1 MILPLVLFLAQAN
14 ADSTARDTL
23 NQALQFYGQDSSST
37 SAQGLPATEAA
48 IEKLNQ
54 DRLSP
59 IEGTSSIADGPFV
72 GYIVQNELLPSYS
85 SIEQSQYPAAYASN
99 VTNATLEDLFD
110 TFMGQIE
117 GGGLT
122 GAIAKAGNEVGACL
136 AKKVE
141 EGKSDSCPLDV
152 TDAPPTNK
160 PGIFKLAMMKLTCR
174 LPFKIFDPCK
184 IRQAVYAVAK
194 PELIT
199 MRPQWPGIFNDAYPG
214 SFRSTILNGVNT
226 DRATIGQIVT
236 QKFGGAYQASYWNQA
251 PLIDL
256 DDTTNR
262 TMTMHEF
269 ASGMSND
276 LRAASILSQ
285 SSDETTKGLAG
296 ALFYAGANRL
306 LVLMGGTETKWD
318 PNAQWKDSDDEKQTG
333 QFVPVP
339 GDAFDSKNPLASPQF
354 QTEPFGGLT
363 SLNGKMTA
371 LDIANYS
378 PTAGAVQLFPS
389 QLILGLNGVA
399 TPNGPVVET
408 LQDLGDLM
416 NSLID
421 FMTLSTPSSALS
433 PHFVSASSIND
444 LIDPTKPALFPVEGR
459 QLAAGLIAA
468 IFQNV
473 LVDNGHLQQPP
484 ASNAPTPPADPD
496 HDGVFGLKFYDQVN
510 ASGRLPG
517 KVSIDSL
524 STLFRAASRFNALM
538 VAKDSGVPDALMKLQ
553 DQVAFAIQ
561 MGVLTIAANGQAS
574 DGGFVDN
581 LGDTQMMSNRSLSTC
596 VNALR
601 ALAAGYAT
609 EPSGAIRQA
618 VHAGWAFLDRY
629 WAVTSSAGLPLA
641 MEPPA
646 KADLTSLPAASTETA
661 WALMNLWTETKNSG
675 VYADLMN
682 PALDQDWATTQG
694 WDKWASRFS
703 TLQKGL

>member
-1 MILPLVLFLAQAN
+1 MKFLMILPLVLFLAQAN
-14 ADSTARDTL
+14 ADSTTRDTF

-37 SAQGLPATEAA
+37 SATGMPATE
-48 IEKLNQ
+48 ISVENTVRNY
-54 DRLSP
+54 RLAP
-59 IEGTSSIADGPFV
+59 INGTSSIADGPFV

-85 SIEQSQYPAAYASN
+85 FIEQSQYPAAYASN
-99 VTNATLEDLFD
+99 VTNATLETLFD

-152 TDAPPTNK
+152 TDAPPADK
-160 PGIFKLAMMKLTCR
+160 PGFFKLAMMKLTCR
-174 LPFKIFDPCK
+174 LPFKTFDPCN
-184 IRQAVYAVAK
+184 IRQAIYAVAK

-214 SFRSTILNGVNT
+214 SFRSTILSGVNT

-236 QKFGGAYQASYWNQA
+236 QKFGGTYEESYWNQA

-285 SSDETTKGLAG
+285 SSDDTTKGLAG

-306 LVLMGGTETKWD
+306 LVLMGGNETKWD
-318 PNAQWKDSDDEKQTG
+318 GN
-333 QFVPVP
+333 QFLPAP
-339 GDAFDSKNPLASPQF
+339 SDAFDAKNPLASPVF
-354 QTEPFGGLT
+354 QTEAFGGLT

-371 LDIANYS
+371 LDITNYS

-389 QLILGLNGVA
+389 QLVLGLNGVA
-399 TPNGPVVET
+399 TPNGAPVET

-421 FMTLSTPSSALS
+421 FMTLSTPNSALS

-473 LVDNGHLQQPP
+473 LVDQGHLQQPP
-484 ASNAPTPPADPD
+484 SGDAPAPAADPD

-553 DQVAFAIQ
+553 NQVAFAIQ

-574 DGGFVDN
+574 DGGFVDY
-581 LGDTQMMSNRSLSTC
+581 LGDTTMVTNRSLSTC

-609 EPSGAIRQA
+609 EPSGAVRQA
-618 VHAGWAFLDRY
+618 IHAGWAYMERY
-629 WAVTSSAGLPLA
+629 WAVTSNNGFPLA

-646 KADLTSLPAASTETA
+646 QGDLSALPKASAETL

-694 WDKWASRFS
+694 WDKWASRFG
-703 TLQKGL
+703 TLQKSL